1 MSPPRQRRRETTPDI
16 RLGLCCIFLDE
27 PVRFRATTATA
38 LLRLDP
44 KARLAKVSALC
55 HDNALNLVAAMRASE
70 RLGIRAFRILSP
82 VFPCITH
89 PAAGYAM
96 ESLHGWEAIAA
107 LLEEA
112 GSLARKAGIRLSFHP
127 DQFVLLNSPRPDVL
141 GKSLADL
148 AYHTRLAGLVGAE
161 SVNLHGGGAYGD
173 KPSALDRLRRSVDA
187 LPDATRALLTLEN
200 DDVTFTVAD
209 LLPVCRETGVPLV
222 YDVHHHRCNPD
233 GLGVAEATG
242 LCTETWRAAGREPHF
257 HLSSPKHGWESAN
270 PRPHADYIDPADFPE
285 CWLTAGPLTVDIE
298 AKAKERA
305 VLRLRRDLENR
316 KP

>member
-1 MSPPRQRRRETTPDI
+1 MSLPRQRRRANTLDV

-27 PVRFRATTATA
+27 PVRFRAATATA
-38 LLRLDP
+38 LLRLTP
-44 KARLAKVSALC
+44 EARLDKVSALC
-55 HDNALNLVAAMRASE
+55 HENALNLVAAMRAAE
-70 RLGIRAFRILSP
+70 RLDIRAFRILSP

-89 PAAGYAM
+89 PVAGYAM
-96 ESLHGWEAIAA
+96 ESLPNWKAIAT
-107 LLEEA
+107 LLDEA
-112 GSLARKAGIRLSFHP
+112 GTLARHAGIRLSFHP

-141 GKSLADL
+141 EKSLADL
-148 AYHTRLAGLVGAE
+148 AYHTRLAGLLSAE

-173 KPSALDRLRRSVDA
+173 KPSALDRLRRSVEA
-187 LPDATRALLTLEN
+187 LPNATRALLTLEN

-209 LLPVCRETGVPLV
+209 LLPVCSDTRVPLV

-233 GLGVAEATG
+233 GLGVGEATE
-242 LCTETWRAAGREPHF
+242 LCAETWRAAGREPHF
-257 HLSSPKHGWESAN
+257 HLSSPKHGWDGAN
-270 PRPHADYIDPADFPE
+270 PRPHGDYIDPADFPE
-285 CWLTAGPLTVDIE
+285 CWLKAGPLTVDIE